1 METVFKTMQLALGCG
16 TLLLLAFLVLLALPN
31 SRLRAV
37 VMPVVSWLMVIACG
51 FYVVSPLDV
60 IPEAMFGPFGL
71 VDDIGAGLVGYAA
84 YKLATKP
91 KEESPDSSG

>member
-1 METVFKTMQLALGCG
+1 METLLKTMQLALGCG
-16 TLLLLAFLVLLALPN
+16 TLLLVAFLILLALPN

-51 FYVVSPLDV
+51 CYVASPVDGM
-60 IPEAMFGPFGL
+60 PEAFFGPVAL
-71 VDDIGAGLVGYAA
+71 IDDIGAGLVGYAA

-91 KEESPDSSG
+91 KEESPGSSG